1 MCKRGEKLGAEE
13 GSALQLSAQGQHNEE
28 PLMWPQKP
36 PGMVAE
42 DGAVTR
48 DPSVLGETLTLL
60 PRGGL
65 ITAARRAF
73 DVGASCRYLQEE
85 MAPRRPAV

>member
-1 MCKRGEKLGAEE
+1 
-13 GSALQLSAQGQHNEE
+13 
-28 PLMWPQKP
+28 
-36 PGMVAE
+36 MVAE

-48 DPSVLGETLTLL
+48 DLSVLGETLTLL

-65 ITAARRAF
+65 ITAARGAF